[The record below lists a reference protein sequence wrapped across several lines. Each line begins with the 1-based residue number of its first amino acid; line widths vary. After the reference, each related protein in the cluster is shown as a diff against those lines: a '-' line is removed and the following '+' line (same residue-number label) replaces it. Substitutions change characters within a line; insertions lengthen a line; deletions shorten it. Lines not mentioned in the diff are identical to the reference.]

1 MDINWELTIAA
12 ISAIF
17 AGLSIGFS
25 IYSFFSF
32 KKLNKKVLEQQLEIN
47 RLLITKEQD
56 YSNEQNKAEIRAYKT
71 GSKSNYQ
78 LILTNVGKANAENVY
93 LEILI
98 DSKYRGHFWD
108 IDDIF
113 PMNIVPGHSGKL
125 SYSRGMDFPSKFT
138 VRIAWD
144 DQFKKQN
151 SKDIE
156 IVS

>member
-1 MDINWELTIAA
+1 MEINWELTISA

-17 AGLSIGFS
+17 AGLSISFS
-25 IYSFFSF
+25 MYSFFSF
-32 KKLNKKVLEQQLEIN
+32 KRLNKKVLEQQLEIN
-47 RLLITKEQD
+47 RLLITKEQE
-56 YSNEQNKAEIRAYKT
+56 YSNEQNRADIRAYRT
-71 GSKSNYQ
+71 GSKGNYQ
-78 LILTNVGKANAENVY
+78 LILTNVGKATAENVY

-98 DSKYRGHFWD
+98 DSMYRGHFWD
-108 IDDIF
+108 IDEIF
-113 PMNIVPGHSGKL
+113 PMNIVSGHSGKL

-138 VRIAWD
+138 VRIIWD

>member
-1 MDINWELTIAA
+1 MDINWELTISA
-12 ISAIF
+12 ISAII

-25 IYSFFSF
+25 VYSFFSF

-47 RLLITKEQD
+47 HLLITKEQK
-56 YSNEQNKAEIRAYKT
+56 YSNEQNKADFRAYT
-71 GSKSNYQ
+71 IGSKANYQ
-78 LILTNVGKANAENVY
+78 LILTNVGKATAENVY

-98 DSKYRGHFWD
+98 DSKYRGHFWN
-108 IDDIF
+108 IDNIF
-113 PMNIVPGHSGKL
+113 PMNIVSGHSGKL

-138 VRIAWD
+138 VRISWD
-144 DQFKKQN
+144 DQLKKQN